1 MTCYN
6 TQTYERG
13 PGGMCRSRHSQARP
27 NMPWQSADAVLNESA
42 TKTVEMITSG
52 ILQELC
58 DLMWVAGPQ

>member
-1 MTCYN
+1 
-6 TQTYERG
+6 
-13 PGGMCRSRHSQARP
+13 
-27 NMPWQSADAVLNESA
+27 MPWQSADAVLNESA